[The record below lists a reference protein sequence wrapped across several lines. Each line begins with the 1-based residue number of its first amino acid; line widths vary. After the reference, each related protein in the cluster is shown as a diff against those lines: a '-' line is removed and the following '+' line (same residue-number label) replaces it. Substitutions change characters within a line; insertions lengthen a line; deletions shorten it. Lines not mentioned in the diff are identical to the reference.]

1 MESGT
6 YSTSGPTGES
16 HLCHTIIK
24 VKSSDSDSDAS
35 PQTSRVSAL
44 SVGRGEIKKS
54 IGVLIH
60 ELKNIFGSFIGHS

>member
-24 VKSSDSDSDAS
+24 VKSSDSDAS

-54 IGVLIH
+54 IVLIH